1 MSSSLPSLFW
11 LPFLHQHLRVQ
22 SYTQVYHSSHKPH
35 SALAFQHPSVKGG
48 FWWSQS
54 CLLVGHW
61 YPCVA
66 SRCILLTV
74 GLLERGWSSEL
85 PSWVIWC
92 KKLPENVSWTTYCS
106 KKSCFMCL
114 IRLIEVLGSVWK
126 HLQKYTVLSD
136 GQAVF
141 WSQIRVV
148 HISVPLHIKSQ
159 VSSKCFCVL
168 QSAWRLPFMTL
179 ILCGMIRSW
188 IPFPWSNGLLPS
200 DASCLNF

>member
-61 YPCVA
+61 YPYVA

-74 GLLERGWSSEL
+74 SLLERGWSSEL

-114 IRLIEVLGSVWK
+114 IRSIEVLGSVKTLTKVHSPLWWSGSVLITDSCSS
-126 HLQKYTVLSD
+126 HLCPI
-136 GQAVF
+136 A
-141 WSQIRVV
+141 
-148 HISVPLHIKSQ
+148 H
-159 VSSKCFCVL
+159 
-168 QSAWRLPFMTL
+168 
-179 ILCGMIRSW
+179 
-188 IPFPWSNGLLPS
+188 
-200 DASCLNF
+200 